1 MIPQYL
7 EHLYAKEQSIINGNN
22 KISMF
27 QRAAKKNVRR
37 RFLRNLRR
45 LEKITV
51 SEYIFIK
58 KITKI

>member
-7 EHLYAKEQSIINGNN
+7 EHLYVKEQSIINGNN